1 VPEREE
7 RVNKVLYEIHKGYIT
22 ERTYLESEWDALAE
36 DERLSVLAEHYQCV
50 KTLRAVQRREW

>member
-1 VPEREE
+1 
-7 RVNKVLYEIHKGYIT
+7 VNKVLYEIHKGYIT